1 MEKVRPPLSLLHNTG
16 ENSFR
21 TQHLCWEVVSGL
33 VESLPSNALRLRGA
47 QILHECG
54 IRSRFPYQDLLW
66 LYDCRHDHTILLLP
80 PHVPA
85 DLETPATRPP
95 FSYLCRGAAVHQT
108 QKNPGC
114 VSVGE
119 GTADRPCGGPGGHA
133 WGTRLAAAQGGLHC
147 PAVGGESN
155 RLIAWLINH
164 QGGLHCPAAGGAR
177 APG

>member
-1 MEKVRPPLSLLHNTG
+1 MSDAPTLLFFLLEMEKVRPPLSLLHNTG

-95 FSYLCRGAAVHQT
+95 FSYPGAPRFTRRKRTPAVCRWARGLPTGRV
-108 QKNPGC
+108 
-114 VSVGE
+114 
-119 GTADRPCGGPGGHA
+119 
-133 WGTRLAAAQGGLHC
+133 GGLVATLGA
-147 PAVGGESN
+147 PALPLPKEDC
-155 RLIAWLINH
+155 IAPQW
-164 QGGLHCPAAGGAR
+164 GAE
-177 APG
+177 ATD